1 MTIERKIKKFKI
13 MSTLFP
19 QGLFPELDLYI
30 KEIIYKEVSKI
41 TSILPLP
48 DIEEDE
54 IWSLQKASQ
63 VIGVS
68 TQTLAKMILRGEIV
82 AVKPGRKWKLTKNN
96 VTLYMNRKLN

>member
-1 MTIERKIKKFKI
+1 
-13 MSTLFP
+13 MSSLFP
-19 QGLFPELDLYI
+19 QGLFPELDIYI
-30 KEIIYKEVSKI
+30 KDIIYNEVRKLT
-41 TSILPLP
+41 TSFPPP

-54 IWSLQKASQ
+54 IWLLEKAAS
-63 VIGVS
+63 VIGVC

>member
-1 MTIERKIKKFKI
+1 

-19 QGLFPELDLYI
+19 HGLFPELDLYI
-30 KEIIYKEVSKI
+30 KEIIYKEVSKL
-41 TSILPLP
+41 TSVLPLP